1 MLFDYHFESL
11 GGLMHTFCFSFGVGH
26 IVATGTPC
34 KSKPRYYVYMVRTN
48 MVDGFEYGDQHS
60 VALAACGKDTSQF
73 FSPQ

>member
-1 MLFDYHFESL
+1 
-11 GGLMHTFCFSFGVGH
+11 
-26 IVATGTPC
+26 
-34 KSKPRYYVYMVRTN
+34 